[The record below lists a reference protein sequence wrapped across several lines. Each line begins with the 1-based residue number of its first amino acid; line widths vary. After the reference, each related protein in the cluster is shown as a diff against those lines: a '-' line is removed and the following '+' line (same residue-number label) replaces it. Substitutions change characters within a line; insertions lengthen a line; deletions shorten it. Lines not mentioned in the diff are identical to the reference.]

1 MKRILTI
8 ALLAFA
14 FSMSAQTKTDIP
26 AYRSKGYAGS
36 VSFTD
41 QYIVWLGFDTSHGYM
56 FNEHHYL
63 GGGFGFFLAPVDDL
77 PPTMIH
83 AYAEY
88 KSYWFKRK
96 NTPTAGLKAGYCMPV
111 TYRGEGS
118 GFKFMGAFEM
128 EPNIGW
134 DWGLKSGKGLSL
146 SLGATLLMTEWHTFV
161 MPKLSFGINF

>member
-1 MKRILTI
+1 MKRLLTI
-8 ALLAFA
+8 FFLVIAV
-14 FSMSAQTKTDIP
+14 SMSAQTKSDIP
-26 AYRSKGYAGS
+26 AYRDKGYAGS

-41 QYIVWLGFDTSHGYM
+41 QYIAWIGFDTSHGYM

-63 GGGFGFFLAPVDDL
+63 GGGLGFFLVPIDDI
-77 PPTMIH
+77 PPTMAH

-96 NTPTAGLKAGYCMPV
+96 NTPTAGLRTGYCMPV
-111 TYRGEGS
+111 TYRAEGS
-118 GFKFMGAFEM
+118 GFLFMGAFEL

-146 SLGATLLMTEWHTFV
+146 SLGATIMMTEWKTFV
-161 MPKLSFGINF
+161 MPKLSFGVSF